1 MDSFDYIYN
10 HMMGHCIDYD
20 ANYPNEFAKGSPCDM
35 LAEEIFAARLRLSA
49 SSIKTKAVKA
59 KMLW

>member
-10 HMMGHCIDYD
+10 HMMGRCIDYD

-35 LAEEIFAARLRLSA
+35 LAEEIFAAACGSPA
-49 SSIKTKAVKA
+49 SSTKTKAVKA